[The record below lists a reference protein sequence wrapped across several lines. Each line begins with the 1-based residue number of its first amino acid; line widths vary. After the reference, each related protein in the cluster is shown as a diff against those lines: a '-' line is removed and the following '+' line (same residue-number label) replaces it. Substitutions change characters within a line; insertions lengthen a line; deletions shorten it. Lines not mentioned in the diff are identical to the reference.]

1 MLSEPARE
9 ADVVTAT
16 GLGKAYRVYRRP
28 QDRLLQAVSRTPRYT
43 EYWALRGVD
52 LRVAHGETL
61 GIIGVNG
68 SGKSTL
74 LQMLA
79 GTLTPTEGS
88 LEVRGRMAALLEL
101 GAGFNPEFTGREN
114 VHLNAALLG
123 LSQDEID
130 DRYDAICRFAD
141 IGQFVE
147 EPVKTYSSGMYVRLA
162 FAVAIHAEPD
172 VLVVD
177 EALAVGDVFFQ
188 QKCNIFMQEDLAHVT
203 KLLVTHDMASIAK
216 MADRA
221 IVLERGRLVFE
232 GEPLAAIE
240 EYTKV
245 ARGNRSSAGF
255 RASSTATPD
264 TSGPVPVAAE
274 PAAADATG
282 DWQAVPPE
290 KLSGLLDV
298 RVLAFR
304 VLVNGAAYDGFVR
317 PGARVSC
324 ELRLEADRDVS
335 HVVLGY
341 LAADRHGSPVCGD
354 NSATKAALSLRA
366 GSSRATLEFLWPE
379 IADGDYFLTFG
390 VGEGADEMHHVIQ
403 CWAHNVFRLTSVLL
417 GGVVHGLFT
426 NPLVSCRLDPAG
438 PEDMTP
444 ALPGTA

>member
-1 MLSEPARE
+1 VNLE
-9 ADVVTAT
+9 
-16 GLGKAYRVYRRP
+16 
-28 QDRLLQAVSRTPRYT
+28 
-43 EYWALRGVD
+43 
-52 LRVAHGETL
+52 VAQGETL

-79 GTLTPTEGS
+79 GTLTPTEGR

-114 VHLNAALLG
+114 VYLNAALLG
-123 LSQDEID
+123 LTQEQVD

-141 IGQFVE
+141 IGDFVN

-162 FAVAIHAEPD
+162 FAVAIHSEPD
-172 VLVVD
+172 ILVVD

-188 QKCNIFMQEDLAHVT
+188 QKCNIFMQEDLGAVT

-221 IVLERGRLVFE
+221 VVLERGRLVFE

-255 RASSTATPD
+255 RVADASPASSSAPEPEAAIATGNWTD
-264 TSGPVPVAAE
+264 VPV
-274 PAAADATG
+274 G
-282 DWQAVPPE
+282 
-290 KLSGLLDV
+290 KLSGELAA
-298 RVLAFR
+298 RVAAFR
-304 VLVNGAAYDGFVR
+304 VLVNGAAYDGFVQ
-317 PGARVSC
+317 PGASIAC
-324 ELRLEADRDVS
+324 ELRLDSDRDMP
-335 HVVLGY
+335 HVVVGY
-341 LAADRHGSPVCGD
+341 LVTDRHGSAVCGH
-354 NSATKAALSLRA
+354 NSATLGTLSLTTGSNRA
-366 GSSRATLEFLWPE
+366 ILDFNWPE

-390 VGEGADEMHHVIQ
+390 VGEGADEMNHVIQ
-403 CWAHNVFRLTSVLL
+403 CWAHNVFRLTGAFL

-426 NPLVSCRLDPAG
+426 NPLTACRVEPLASAVGSTGRAPR
-438 PEDMTP
+438 
-444 ALPGTA
+444 